1 MAFDYSHIG
10 ERIRYYRTKAGMSQT
25 ELASALYIS
34 SGHYISRLENGK
46 DAPSLELII
55 SIGVEGSGRSG
66 RFRGFSEETVNQGAI
81 GVVKIYGQALCGNG
95 KLSQC
100 WLLHESTPHAFSILV
115 IL

>member
-34 SGHYISRLENGK
+34 SSHYISRLENGK

-55 SIGVEGSGRSG
+55 SMAEIFHVRTDDLLTECKASEGNEAPHMNLLSDCPQEIEPVL
-66 RFRGFSEETVNQGAI
+66 FRIVTAI
-81 GVVKIYGQALCGNG
+81 KN
-95 KLSQC
+95 
-100 WLLHESTPHAFSILV
+100 ILV
-115 IL
+115 EDYRK

>member
-55 SIGVEGSGRSG
+55 SIAELFHIRTDDLLSVENEESVHKL
-66 RFRGFSEETVNQGAI
+66 FSDCPQEMKSVM
-81 GVVKIYGQALCGNG
+81 VKIMEAI
-95 KLSQC
+95 KD
-100 WLLHESTPHAFSILV
+100 ILV
-115 IL
+115 EEYRK